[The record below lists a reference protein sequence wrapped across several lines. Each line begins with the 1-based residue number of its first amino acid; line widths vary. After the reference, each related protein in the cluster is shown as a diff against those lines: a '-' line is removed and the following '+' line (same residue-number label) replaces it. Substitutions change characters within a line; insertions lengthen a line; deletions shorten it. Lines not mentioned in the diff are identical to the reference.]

1 MTEQKEIFT
10 VSQDTF
16 GLQKK
21 YESMSIEE
29 MSQYLAESNKQ
40 MSKMLNATVT
50 NTSSYS
56 ELTTSAENEANGQQ
70 SDPHKKWTA
79 LFVRSASN
87 GDVEKMKEILA
98 DESIRPLVDINA
110 PDNDGTPPLIYAAC
124 FGKVEVAQVLIEAGA
139 NINAQDSFGWSALMW
154 ATNNSHESL
163 VKILL
168 DHGAS
173 AQTRSAKGRTV
184 FDFVNTENQ
193 KMVDILATNP
203 RDSVSSTS
211 SILYKTSSSISSFSS
226 AGDHDFYYHST
237 PDGYDQFMSEEAELR
252 KKLFESTM
260 ALTLNT
266 IDSNET
272 QTDEDDDHA
281 QGGSVRDQ
289 EDEDTESLFE
299 ENVFHWDRCSPDQM
313 FVFNSDNL
321 DHILDTAITQ
331 IQLPLTDQNDIHVPS
346 NIIFLCAR
354 FAHYFS
360 TPDLLEQV
368 LEGALSR
375 ISSIVKKDTG
385 LIAATAEQQLNLS
398 ESISE
403 VYNLMIQ
410 DTEKRLG
417 KLLPALLDHEEIPGI
432 NQVDFAD
439 DWHRFF
445 RKNARQ
451 SMMVS
456 LDSTVTPPTSA
467 ISPQSITGLLSSIL
481 FVFHSYDVHPIIV
494 VQSLAQF
501 FHYLSCEIF
510 NRILT
515 NKKLLCRSRAMQV
528 RMNFSHLED
537 WVSINRLPNS
547 LLAYLNPTIQ
557 LLQLLQCV
565 THLREL
571 MDFINTTR
579 EFDTLNAIQIKRCV
593 LSYRYEVDEDHI
605 PEEIEKYAMQCAED
619 TVRHKLRKAR
629 QSIIMTPSRS
639 DSIPTAAKRQS
650 MSQFLGLYRNASSTS
665 VLEQSLE
672 EQKHSLDDTIYEE
685 DEDDSNSDINE
696 TRDSKFLLPF
706 SIPTSAHMNNSFH
719 EENHIIPIIPEEWME
734 KLDKQ

>member
-1 MTEQKEIFT
+1 
-10 VSQDTF
+10 
-16 GLQKK
+16 
-21 YESMSIEE
+21 

-40 MSKMLNATVT
+40 ISNMLNTT
-50 NTSSYS
+50 IPNSSSYS
-56 ELTTSAENEANGQQ
+56 ELTENAAHEQ
-70 SDPHKKWTA
+70 DPHNKWTA

-87 GDVEKMKEILA
+87 GDAEKMKEMLA
-98 DESIRPLVDINA
+98 DESIRPFIDINA
-110 PDNDGTPPLIYAAC
+110 QDNDGTPPLIYAAC
-124 FGKVEVAQVLIEAGA
+124 FGKVDVAQVLIEAGA

-163 VKILL
+163 VKVLL

-173 AQTRSAKGRTV
+173 SQTRSAKGRTV

-193 KMVDILATNP
+193 KMVDILVTNP

-211 SILYKTSSSISSFSS
+211 STLCKTSSSISSFSS
-226 AGDHDFYYHST
+226 SGDHDFYYHST

-260 ALTLNT
+260 ALALH
-266 IDSNET
+266 S
-272 QTDEDDDHA
+272 DDHEI
-281 QGGSVRDQ
+281 QTEESDLQDGDMEE
-289 EDEDTESLFE
+289 EDMNSLFE
-299 ENVFHWDRCSPDQM
+299 ENVFHWDKCSPDQM
-313 FVFNSDNL
+313 FVFDSDHL
-321 DHILDTAITQ
+321 DHILDTAITK
-331 IQLPLTDQNDIHVPS
+331 IQLPLEDQHDIHIPS

-360 TPDLLEQV
+360 TQDLLEQV

-375 ISSIVKKDTG
+375 ISSIVKTNARNIHLLAFWISNLNRLLFYLKKDAG
-385 LIAATAEQQLNLS
+385 LITTTAQQQLKLS

-403 VYNLMIQ
+403 VYGLIIQ
-410 DTEKRLG
+410 DTEKRLN

-439 DWHRFF
+439 DWQRFF
-445 RKNARQ
+445 RKNAR
-451 SMMVS
+451 S
-456 LDSTVTPPTSA
+456 STVVSMDRSTPSFTSV
-467 ISPQSITGLLSSIL
+467 ISPQSITGLLSSIM
-481 FVFHSYDVHPIIV
+481 FVFHSYDVHPIIA

-515 NKKLLCRSRAMQV
+515 NKKLLCRSKAMQV

-547 LLAYLNPTIQ
+547 LLAYFTPTIQ

-565 THLREL
+565 TRLRDL
-571 MDFINTTR
+571 ADFINTAK
-579 EFDTLNAIQIKRCV
+579 EFDTLNATQIKRCV
-593 LSYRYEVDEDHI
+593 LSYRYEVDEEHI

-619 TVRHKLRKAR
+619 TVRHKLKKAR

-639 DSIPTAAKRQS
+639 DLTSTSVKRQS
-650 MSQFLGLYRNASSTS
+650 MSQFLGLSKNASS
-665 VLEQSLE
+665 VCELSLE
-672 EQKHSLDDTIYEE
+672 EQKVSLEDTILEE
-685 DEDDSNSDINE
+685 DEDDSNNDINE
-696 TRDSKFLLPF
+696 IRDSKFLLPF
-706 SIPTSAHMNNSFH
+706 SIPTTAHMNNSLH
-719 EENHIIPIIPEEWME
+719 EENHYIMPIIPEEWME